1 MSESAARNNMVES
14 QIHTMGV
21 VNEGVLNV
29 FNTMRREEFVPEDKK
44 SVAYVDEDLPVGRGR
59 FLIEPLTQA
68 RLVQA
73 LSPKADERALDIGGA
88 TGYTA
93 AILSKLCGSVCALE
107 ADSILLSDA
116 EKNWAKLGF
125 GNVVP
130 HNGPHAGGFAQM
142 SPYNVILINGAV
154 ADISQALYDQ
164 LAVGGRM
171 AAVVKT
177 SGDKIGRATLFTKN
191 AQGHIEKR
199 VLFDAAV
206 PYLPGFE
213 PRNEFVF

>member
-1 MSESAARNNMVES
+1 
-14 QIHTMGV
+14 MGV

-29 FNTMRREEFVPEDKK
+29 FSTMRREEFVPEDKK
-44 SVAYVDEDLPVGRGR
+44 SVAYVDEDLPLGRGR

-73 LSPKADERALDIGGA
+73 LSPKSDETALDIGGA

-93 AILSKLCGSVCALE
+93 AILSKLCSSVCALE
-107 ADSILLSDA
+107 TDSILLAEA
-116 EKNWAKLGF
+116 EKNWAKLGY
-125 GNVVP
+125 GNIVP

-154 ADISQALYDQ
+154 ADVSQALFDQ

-171 AAVVKT
+171 AAVVKAA
-177 SGDKIGRATLFTKN
+177 SDKIGRATLFTKN
-191 AQGHIEKR
+191 AQGHIERR
-199 VLFDAAV
+199 VLFDAAI
-206 PYLPGFE
+206 PYLTGFE